1 MDPLNLHVDPM
12 MAASFSHIG
21 QYMLK
26 RFMKEGKPGVTT
38 GIGYRVA
45 WGGGFMHAAPQL
57 HNMLGMFT
65 ETALYRYATPHCYSD
80 EEIGEVF
87 TRGIPMSTRQPSMYY
102 PVPWE
107 GGCWHM
113 RDAMDYMMTATRAVL
128 DLASELK
135 EDFLY
140 DIYHMGKRQIVKG
153 GTSQGGPYAHVVSLD
168 DQHDTGA
175 ALDMLRVFRTAGVEI
190 HRADGAF
197 RAGDDRF
204 PAGSYVIGPQAF
216 RPFVLDLMEPREYP
230 DRFDYPGG
238 PPERPYDFTGY
249 NLPDQMGVT
258 VHRIHEPFQIPGTPV
273 EEILADA
280 GEAGGRSWAPG
291 TFVVRDADRGRL
303 EALARELGLDFVGTG
318 GLPDADVL
326 EIREPR
332 VGVYKSWV
340 TSMPEGWTRW
350 VLDEFEFRVDTLH
363 DADLTDEGLAPYD
376 VVILPDQPE
385 ETIRDGYP
393 ALTMPEAYTGGVGAV
408 GSAALFWRHAMVMR
422 LLPAAGEP
430 SSVEGGVPI
439 SEP

>member
-1 MDPLNLHVDPM
+1 

-204 PAGSYVIGPQAF
+204 PAGSYVIGP
-216 RPFVLDLMEPREYP
+216 
-230 DRFDYPGG
+230 
-238 PPERPYDFTGY
+238 
-249 NLPDQMGVT
+249 
-258 VHRIHEPFQIPGTPV
+258 
-273 EEILADA
+273 
-280 GEAGGRSWAPG
+280 
-291 TFVVRDADRGRL
+291 
-303 EALARELGLDFVGTG
+303 
-318 GLPDADVL
+318 
-326 EIREPR
+326 
-332 VGVYKSWV
+332 
-340 TSMPEGWTRW
+340 
-350 VLDEFEFRVDTLH
+350 
-363 DADLTDEGLAPYD
+363 
-376 VVILPDQPE
+376 
-385 ETIRDGYP
+385 
-393 ALTMPEAYTGGVGAV
+393 
-408 GSAALFWRHAMVMR
+408 
-422 LLPAAGEP
+422 
-430 SSVEGGVPI
+430 
-439 SEP
+439 